1 MRLLNFM
8 DLDFISLDCLDVAN
22 KFYWGV
28 YLSAAFPAALSVLNC
43 VTYSFRLASEV
54 ALGYAEEVRAK
65 LWAEHMWAFL
75 ATIYLFLPA
84 CSQAQFEALDCKTL

>member
-1 MRLLNFM
+1 MGWLATWSALS
-8 DLDFISLDCLDVAN
+8 SLIPRS
-22 KFYWGV
+22 WQ
-28 YLSAAFPAALSVLNC
+28 AAFPAALSVLNC

>member
-1 MRLLNFM
+1 MNSKKLGELLLKGWRM
-8 DLDFISLDCLDVAN
+8 LDETCPET
-22 KFYWGV
+22 G
-28 YLSAAFPAALSVLNC
+28 
-43 VTYSFRLASEV
+43 EV
-54 ALGYAEEVRAK
+54 PLTRGEALGYAEEVRAK